1 MTQFSKYLLIACIYC
16 FSTSF
21 SYSQNWTKQSLKDK
35 PDSLSAIYKWEEHD
49 DYHGAAGEI
58 VLTKSGRFKYSA
70 YFPFDKHEYSSGDYK
85 ISHDT
90 LILTSDFQSD
100 NMKIEITYA
109 DTATANTSFTR
120 LSFPKN
126 LRGDILS
133 SAYYFINN
141 DTTIKGHYD
150 PMAPYNLN
158 LLDSIKNLQ
167 VKFYDTDCG
176 SAWTTINQPNKFI
189 QVIILTDINLDEA
202 MYKTLNSKFK
212 MTDNKLISLSDKN

>member
-1 MTQFSKYLLIACIYC
+1 MTQFSIYLFIAFIFC
-16 FSTSF
+16 FPTSF
-21 SYSQNWTKQSLKDK
+21 LYSQNWTKQFLKEK
-35 PDSLSAIYKWEEHD
+35 PDSLLTIYKWEQHD
-49 DYHGAAGEI
+49 DYHAAGGEI
-58 VLTKSGRFKYSA
+58 ILTKAGRFKYSA
-70 YFPFDKHEYSSGDYK
+70 YFPFNKYEYSSGDYK
-85 ISHDT
+85 IIHDT

-100 NMKIEITYA
+100 NMKVDITYA
-109 DTATANTSFTR
+109 DTSTTNALFRR

-126 LRGDILS
+126 LKGDILS

-150 PMAPYNLN
+150 PMGTWNLN

-176 SAWTTINQPNKFI
+176 SAWITVNQPNKFI
-189 QVIILTDINLDEA
+189 QVTILTDINLDEA

-212 MTDNKLISLSDKN
+212 MTNNKLISLSDKK